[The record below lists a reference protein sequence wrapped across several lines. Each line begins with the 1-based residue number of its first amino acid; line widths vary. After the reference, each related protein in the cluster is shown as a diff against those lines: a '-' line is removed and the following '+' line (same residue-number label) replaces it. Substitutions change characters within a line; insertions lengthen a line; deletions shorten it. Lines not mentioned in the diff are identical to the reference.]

1 MRGSHRWLIGSILVL
16 ASSGA
21 WAGGGRI
28 DFSGAVLEPT
38 CPTAGL
44 VNETASHAGM
54 PTSQRLACRM
64 TTVDAGPTYSSDVH
78 DLAALDLARDRLL
91 GYFASYARSADGGDA
106 AKVVVRTYD

>member
-21 WAGGGRI
+21 WAGGGRL

-44 VNETASHAGM
+44 VNETASPA
-54 PTSQRLACRM
+54 SQRLACRM

-78 DLAALDLARDRLL
+78 DLAALDLTRDRLL
-91 GYFASYARSADGGDA
+91 GYFASYAKSADGGDA